1 MEQPLVFRYEKV
13 LEFIKTNKLEGSTK
27 QVVLKKLEDAV
38 ALAEAAMMYSKDLGI
53 SKAKMATLQNL
64 IADIQ
69 AEATLIERSSPGVFR
84 ETINS
89 IVGIIQELMED
100 QTPIGWKQSISRSI
114 KAAVDY
120 LLTAMIAHVGLTAEV
135 IPTIHDKMMM
145 LKPFIVPAGRM
156 NCFFEL
162 KELVNAGS
170 HGEDVS
176 IQKLEEMMT
185 FFRRTLQESRA
196 LLLLSPHEIRL
207 IRPRPKTSSRY
218 KTVLCRNWTRY
229 GRCPVG
235 DKCQFAHGEGEL
247 KPFNYDETD

>member
-1 MEQPLVFRYEKV
+1 MEQPLVSRYEKV
-13 LEFIKTNKLEGSTK
+13 LLFIKNNRLEGSTK

-38 ALAEAAMMYSKDLGI
+38 ALAEAAMMYSQDVAI
-53 SKAKMATLQNL
+53 SKTKLIMLSSL

-69 AEATLIERSSPGVFR
+69 AEATLIERSHPSVFR
-84 ETINS
+84 ETVNAMITT
-89 IVGIIQELMED
+89 VQELTEA
-100 QTPIGWKQSISRSI
+100 QTVVGWKQSISRSI

-120 LLTAMIAHVGLTAEV
+120 LLTAMIAHVGLTADV

-145 LKPFIVPAGRM
+145 LKPFIVPSARM

-176 IQKLEEMMT
+176 LQHLEEMMT

-196 LLLLSPHEIRL
+196 LLLLSPHEVRL
-207 IRPRPKTSSRY
+207 IRPRPQTSSRY
-218 KTVLCRNWTRY
+218 KTVLCRNWGRY
-229 GRCPVG
+229 GRCPLG
-235 DKCQFAHGEGEL
+235 EKCQFAHGDGEL
-247 KPFNYDETD
+247 KPFNHDETD